1 MCELEL
7 QKKKKEQSLLLE
19 KEKLTNEIV
28 IAGLWQTPTQFEAG
42 LSQLK
47 NETVKWKAMKA
58 QLKIS

>member
-28 IAGLWQTPTQFEAG
+28 IAGLRQTPTQFEAG

-47 NETVKWKAMKA
+47 NETVK
-58 QLKIS
+58 